1 MEITFKDLQDFVLQ
15 WANDKGIL
23 VPENSHKQALKMV
36 SEVGELCDAV
46 IKNDRFEQRDA
57 IGDVLVT
64 VIILAE
70 QLGHNPVK
78 CLDIAYNVI
87 RNRKG
92 ETVNG
97 VFIKE

>member
-1 MEITFKDLQDFVLQ
+1 MGNTFEDLTQSVLE
-15 WANDKGIL
+15 WADDKGIL
-23 VPENSHKQALKMV
+23 IPENSHKQALKMV

-46 IKNDRFEQRDA
+46 IKNDIFEQRDA

-87 RNRKG
+87 RDPKG
-92 ETVNG
+92 KTVKG